1 MAARTRFLVVS
12 DTHGQWPFTNS
23 HHAPPANVFLHC
35 DDLTQVE
42 GLASLK
48 RAFDDIKTI
57 DAPLKL
63 VIAGNH
69 DLELDEEWVR
79 KNMEGEEDLEES
91 KACLDFVKSQK
102 AFGVY
107 YLGEGVH
114 EFELRNGKMLR
125 VFTSPYTPGFNG
137 FVFAYTYDEDR
148 FNPGNDSMPEN
159 IDIIMTHG
167 PLSRIIRPTSSM
179 QIGKAELVDAVN
191 WKGPSGG

>member
-12 DTHGQWPFTNS
+12 DTHGQRAFINS
-23 HHAPPANVFLHC
+23 HPAPPADVFLHYS
-35 DDLTQVE
+35 DLTQVG

-48 RAFDDIKTI
+48 CAFDDIKPI

-79 KNMEGEEDLEES
+79 KNMDGEEDLEES

-102 AFGVY
+102 VFGVY

-125 VFTSPYTPGFNG
+125 VCTSPYTPEFNV
-137 FVFAYTYDEDR
+137 FAFAYTYDEDR

-179 QIGKAELVDAVN
+179 QIGKAELVDVVN
-191 WKGPSGG
+191 WKGPSRG